1 MRSRAT
7 TGAVD
12 HVMNPAAILS
22 TGIEVIESAG
32 SRDGRGFIGPGG
44 ERIENEGEM
53 KVQMEQVDDGLT
65 FGATFQAA
73 DVTRALM
80 SIAKICDSG
89 PKTVV
94 AFDSEKG
101 VITRAGKEI
110 GRFKRKNGLYT
121 TQVRMRKP
129 QPAAQRPATAPK
141 PAPRAAA
148 ATATAARPQQRA
160 AWNTGKATAP
170 GGRPNGKAAGFTRPG
185 PKR

>member
-1 MRSRAT
+1 
-7 TGAVD
+7 
-12 HVMNPAAILS
+12 
-22 TGIEVIESAG
+22 
-32 SRDGRGFIGPGG
+32 
-44 ERIENEGEM
+44 M

-89 PKTVV
+89 PKTIV

-129 QPAAQRPATAPK
+129 QPAAQRPTAAPRPATAPK
-141 PAPRAAA
+141 PQRRAAERVA
-148 ATATAARPQQRA
+148 ATS
-160 AWNTGKATAP
+160 AWNTGRAATS
-170 GGRPNGKAAGFTRPG
+170 GSRPTGKAAGFTWLG